1 MVNIRHNHFL
11 YNSVLRYAFRYSLY
25 NMIWSYL
32 IHFPMSSQITISVLV
47 IAIGVTV
54 LLAVTSK
61 VTFSQVP
68 SVNDTSV
75 NDTQNKSA
83 VDNQTMMMLAGT
95 MTFGSSLDNARMH
108 LMEAIM
114 DLNEGDIKGAIMQLN
129 MTDQG
134 IKMHEKEMMVMKN
147 SMKPNMSTTTSNKTQ
162 NESS

>member
-1 MVNIRHNHFL
+1 MV
-11 YNSVLRYAFRYSLY
+11 
-25 NMIWSYL
+25 WSYL
-32 IHFPMSSQITISVLV
+32 LLFPMISQMTISVLV

-61 VTFSQVP
+61 VTFSQGP
-68 SVNDTSV
+68 SV
-75 NDTQNKSA
+75 NDTQNESA
-83 VDNQTMMMLAGT
+83 VDNQTMMILAGT